1 MFGALPLAA
10 ILIWQ
15 TRVLSA
21 THTESAKENLVWIS
35 STLVRF
41 IEVEADIAVALSPAP
56 QRPGT
61 TDLSVPRHAAILER
75 LRALCSGSMLAQD
88 QGVAV
93 LDSANRILFSAGT
106 LALPTQTSLHQTEF
120 LTAAVPSGSAYVAA
134 WPLPAHENPHPT
146 RVLVHCAQSQSH
158 SQAPSWTV
166 YAYRDY
172 ATVSTTV
179 WQFWI
184 VAGTS
189 CLLGFVGLAF
199 ALRSVA
205 RNVTRPIH
213 ALTLWSRQ
221 WTHDPPPDPPP
232 SPSSATREIREL
244 ELDIRALADRLHES
258 QSSARE
264 AFDKLQASYQQLRSQ
279 TETQAQELQEQVDER
294 SRAQKAL
301 QEATERL
308 KDSILEAQ
316 KHAAD
321 ATRASLAKS
330 QFLANM
336 SHEIRTPMNGVIGMT
351 DLLIDT
357 PLGPEQR
364 EYVEVIRTSGQA
376 LLTLINDILDLSKI
390 ETSKLEL
397 DIEEFELVPLIE
409 DVAAA
414 LAPRAHEKGLEL
426 VCAIDPTI
434 PRRLLGDAAR
444 VRQIL
449 TNLGGNAVKFTDRGS
464 VQIRASVAQNSETSV
479 TLRFAITDT
488 GIGIPLEHLPD
499 LFTPFMQGDTSPSR
513 RYGGSG
519 LGLAISKELAGLM
532 KGSIGAESAP
542 GHGSTFWA
550 IIPFPRAPHSAD
562 EPAALADLPLPHGL
576 RVLVV
581 DPYPPSRVAMTT
593 LLYAWDCST
602 DFADNAKSA
611 LQLLTVEAARRP
623 FKVVLIDHRT
633 PDIASTHFTEV
644 VQANPAL
651 RNVDLILMA
660 PHGAPTK
667 PGMEGFS
674 LQIAKP
680 VRQANLRAALARHSQ
695 SNDDVE
701 PLEESLPSR
710 PPLPG
715 MRILV
720 AEDNA
725 INRMVALKTLEKLG
739 YDADPVATGQEALQ
753 ALRSRRYDLVLLDCQ
768 MPELDGFET
777 VRRIRAGDA
786 GVLNPQIPV
795 VALTAQALIGDRQ
808 RCIAAGMNDYLSKPF
823 QPAELAAVLD
833 HWLRHP
839 ATDLRN

>member
-1 MFGALPLAA
+1 M
-10 ILIWQ
+10 
-15 TRVLSA
+15 LSA
-21 THTESAKENLVWIS
+21 SRIESAEDNLAWIS
-35 STLVRF
+35 STLIRV
-41 IEVEADIAVALSPAP
+41 IEVEADFGVPTAPTP
-56 QRPGT
+56 QRPGPPS
-61 TDLSVPRHAAILER
+61 LSEPQQAAILER
-75 LRALCSGSMLAQD
+75 LQALCNGSMLTHD
-88 QGVAV
+88 QSVAV
-93 LDSANRILFSAGT
+93 LDSANRILFSAGS
-106 LALPTQTSLHQTEF
+106 LAFPIQTSLQQTEF
-120 LTAAVPSGSAYVAA
+120 LTAAQSGGPSFVAA
-134 WPLPAHENPHPT
+134 WPLPERDDTRPS
-146 RVLVHCAQSQSH
+146 RVLVHCARSQSH
-158 SQAPSWTV
+158 PNAPSWTV
-166 YAYRDY
+166 FAYRDY
-172 ATVSTTV
+172 ATVSDGA
-179 WQFWI
+179 WPFWI
-184 VAGTS
+184 VAGTGS
-189 CLLGFVGLAF
+189 LLGFAGLTLAF
-199 ALRSVA
+199 RSVT
-205 RNVTRPIH
+205 RNVTLPIQ
-213 ALTLWSRQ
+213 AITLWSRD
-221 WTHDPPPDPPP
+221 WTLDPPPDPPP
-232 SPSSATREIREL
+232 SPSSTTREIHDL
-244 ELDIRALADRLHES
+244 ERSLQAMALRIDKS
-258 QSSARE
+258 QSAMRE
-264 AFDKLQASYQQLRSQ
+264 AFGTLQAAHEQLRSQ
-279 TETQAQELQEQVDER
+279 TETQARDLQEQVDER

-321 ATRASLAKS
+321 ATRASRAKS

-357 PLGPEQR
+357 PLAPEQR

-397 DIEEFELVPLIE
+397 DVAEFELVPLVE
-409 DVAAA
+409 DVASI

-464 VQIRASVAQNSETSV
+464 VQIRASVAQSSDTVV

-499 LFTPFMQGDTSPSR
+499 LFTPFMQADTSPSR
-513 RYGGSG
+513 RYGGTG

-550 IIPFPRAPHSAD
+550 IIPFPRAPQSDD
-562 EPAALADLPLPHGL
+562 EPAALADLPLPHAL

-593 LLYAWDCST
+593 LLHAWDCST

-633 PDIASTHFTEV
+633 PDIASTRFTEV
-644 VQANPAL
+644 VHANPAL
-651 RNVDLILMA
+651 HHVDLILMA
-660 PHGAPTK
+660 PHAAAAKSGL
-667 PGMEGFS
+667 EGFS
-674 LQIAKP
+674 LHIAKP
-680 VRQANLRAALARHSQ
+680 VRQANLRAALARHAS
-695 SNDDVE
+695 SSDDVE
-701 PLEESLPSR
+701 PLEESLPSG
-710 PPLPG
+710 PPMPG

-777 VRRIRAGDA
+777 VRRIRGGDA

-833 HWLRHP
+833 HWLRHSAP
-839 ATDLRN
+839 EPRSGSGST